1 LKKFDLS
8 IENLTAVHQINEEAF
23 GYISDKSANVCTDLA
38 EIYEDKHDINNAIE
52 HYKNS
57 YTMWEKLV
65 TNTSQSEVFVNL
77 AIKLAELYNKAGNYH
92 DACEIL
98 IYVSLLYIIFRLSE
112 KTLNFSAIKKNFL

>member
-1 LKKFDLS
+1 M
-8 IENLTAVHQINEEAF
+8 HQINEEAF
-23 GYISDKSANVCTDLA
+23 GYISDKSAKVCSELA

-65 TNTSQSEVFVNL
+65 TNTSQSEVFVDL
-77 AIKLAELYNKAGNYH
+77 AIKLAELYHKAGNYH

-98 IYVSLLYIIFRLSE
+98 IYVSFFYVNIRPSE
-112 KTLNFSAIKKNFL
+112 STLNSSAIRKSFI